1 MVVRP
6 QVAVARM
13 TDAQAIEQIVTGL
26 NRMVRPLVRSNV
38 PVPLIV
44 AALKEMI
51 EALETAQ
58 RRTLQ

>member
-1 MVVRP
+1 
-6 QVAVARM
+6 M